1 MRCISLTTPDFG
13 RSSLCAQMRLPDRVE
28 PYIHR
33 AGRTG
38 RLQRPGKVVTFTTPE
53 EAFVT
58 KRFSNDIGV
67 SIHERKLR
75 SVVRS

>member
-1 MRCISLTTPDFG
+1 
-13 RSSLCAQMRLPDRVE
+13 MRLPERVE

-38 RLQRPGKVVTFTTPE
+38 RLQRPGKVITFTTPE
-53 EAFVT
+53 EAFVI

-67 SIHERKLR
+67 PIHERMLR
-75 SVVRS
+75 SVVRP